1 MNQERF
7 EIGTSL
13 VTCSMNRT
21 ENLLRSIVSWNEIL
35 ELNEIIVVD
44 WSSDNPIKIEDLPSP
59 KNNKKITLIRV
70 LNETKWILS
79 QAFNLGISFAKY
91 DKLLKIDAD
100 VELNKNFLKKHI
112 VSDSCFYSGNWE
124 NAKCKNEIHLNGQ
137 LLCPTKKFLQING
150 YNERINTY
158 GYDDTDLY
166 NRLVNL
172 GLIKYDLDY
181 EYMNHIETLD
191 EKRSESQNINVS
203 ERFSIA
209 DLFDNHEID
218 KKIIDE
224 LIWVPFPDTNENLR
238 LFLETQIN
246 RIKCEKNPWTDV
258 DQKSKWKIAQLNNIY
273 QCERQK

>member
-1 MNQERF
+1 MNEQKF

-21 ENLLRSIVSWNEIL
+21 ENLLRSVVSWNEIL
-35 ELNEIIVVD
+35 ELNEIVIVD

-70 LNETKWILS
+70 LSETKWILS
-79 QAFNLGISFAKY
+79 QAFNLGISFVKY

-100 VELNKNFLKKHI
+100 IELNKNFLKKHL

-166 NRLVNL
+166 DRLVNS

-181 EYMNHIETLD
+181 EYMNHIETPD
-191 EKRSESQNINVS
+191 EKRSESQRINIS
-203 ERFSIA
+203 ERFAIS
-209 DLFDNHEID
+209 DLFEDQKIEQE
-218 KKIIDE
+218 IIDE
-224 LIWVPFPDTNENLR
+224 LIWVPFPDTGEDLR

-246 RIKCEKNPWTDV
+246 RIRCEKNPWSHEDKII
-258 DQKSKWKIAQLNNIY
+258 DWKKNLVNGIY
-273 QCERQK
+273 ICER

>member
-1 MNQERF
+1 MNEQKF

-21 ENLLRSIVSWNEIL
+21 ENLLRSVVSWNEIL
-35 ELNEIIVVD
+35 ELNEIVIVD

-70 LNETKWILS
+70 LSETKWILS
-79 QAFNLGISFAKY
+79 QAFNLGISFVKY
-91 DKLLKIDAD
+91 DKLLKIDSD
-100 VELNKNFLKKHI
+100 VELNKNFFKKHI

-166 NRLVNL
+166 DRLVNS

-181 EYMNHIETLD
+181 EYMNHIETPD
-191 EKRSESQNINVS
+191 EKRSESQKINIS
-203 ERFSIA
+203 ERFAIS
-209 DLFDNHEID
+209 DLFEDQKIEQE
-218 KKIIDE
+218 IIDE
-224 LIWVPFPDTNENLR
+224 LIWVPFPDTGEDLR

-246 RIKCEKNPWTDV
+246 RIRCEKNPWSHEDKII
-258 DQKSKWKIAQLNNIY
+258 DWKINLVNGIY
-273 QCERQK
+273 ICER